1 MSYLTATVFWLTVFI
16 HGNVTVV
23 YLGIKKFLKTFGFL
37 MKTRFYVYME
47 NPRHRPTLDRRSLVG
62 DPLSSLSIP
71 L

>member
-37 MKTRFYVYME
+37 MKTRF
-47 NPRHRPTLDRRSLVG
+47 
-62 DPLSSLSIP
+62 
-71 L
+71 